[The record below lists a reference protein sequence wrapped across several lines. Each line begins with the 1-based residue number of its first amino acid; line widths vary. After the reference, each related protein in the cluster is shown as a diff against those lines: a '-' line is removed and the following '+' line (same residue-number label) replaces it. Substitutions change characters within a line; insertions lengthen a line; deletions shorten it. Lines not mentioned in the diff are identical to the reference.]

1 MGVAAASLA
10 LGSASGQD
18 SAKSIPASKPALDSE
33 KFRAAVVAGDV
44 ETATKLLQEDAGLIY
59 ARDAQGNSVYT
70 LACLAGQ
77 TKIAELLVAH
87 GLQLDIFEAAVSGNT
102 KRATEL
108 SNATVG
114 IANLR
119 SADGRTPLHFASAGG
134 QPDMVMYLNGRGANL
149 SAGPESPLLA
159 AVDHPQPAVALEMTQ
174 TLVGNASDPNAR
186 RKDGKTALHLAA
198 ARGNGPVVRLLV
210 HRGAAVDARD
220 ADGRTPLDVAAGD
233 AIAVLKDADKIE
245 RAYYGRRYA
254 QDAHG
259 NPVTRDDTNGLPQDF
274 INQFITFAHF
284 DFEKVKQLYKTC
296 PILLMTRA
304 TWDELAVEASAHM
317 GRVDM
322 AEYLSDLGSP
332 VSACTAAMLG
342 MTGLVKSSVQA
353 DSNCLRERGAHGL
366 PLLAYTAFGKE
377 RVDIAAL
384 LLDAGADVHTRGFG
398 QTVLH
403 FCASKGHVDLAKL
416 LLDRGADVNA
426 SSKGGTP
433 WAFAKR
439 SKMDRMAQFLSEHGG
454 RA

>member
-1 MGVAAASLA
+1 MGAAAA
-10 LGSASGQD
+10 IGPANAAEPEVPQ
-18 SAKSIPASKPALDSE
+18 AAPASKPALDSE
-33 KFRAAVVAGDV
+33 KFRASVLAGDIAVVNKYLDGDP
-44 ETATKLLQEDAGLIY
+44 ALLY
-59 ARDAQGNSVYT
+59 ARDAHGNSVYT

-77 TKIAELLVAH
+77 AKTAEALAARGLV
-87 GLQLDIFEAAVSGNT
+87 LDIFEAAVSGNI

-108 SNATVG
+108 ANAAPG
-114 IANLR
+114 IARAR
-119 SADGRTPLHFASAGG
+119 SADGRTPLHFAAAGG
-134 QPDMVMYLNGRGANL
+134 QPDMVMFLNGRGADL

-159 AVDHPQPAVALEMTQ
+159 AVDYPDLAVALDATQ
-174 TLVGNASDPNAR
+174 TLVANASDPNAK

-198 ARGNGPVVRLLV
+198 GRGNGPVVKLLI

-220 ADGRTPLDVAAGD
+220 TEGRTPLEVATGD
-233 AIAVLKDADKIE
+233 AITVLKNAAAIE
-245 RAYYGRRYA
+245 RAYYGRRYS

-284 DFEKVKQLYKTC
+284 DFDKVKQLYKLC
-296 PILLMTRA
+296 PALLTTRA

-322 AEYLSDLGSP
+322 AEYLADLGSP

-342 MTGLVKSSVQA
+342 MTDNVKSIVKA
-353 DSNCLRERGAHGL
+353 DANCLRERGAHGL

-377 RVDIAAL
+377 RTDIAAF
-384 LLDAGADVHTRGFG
+384 LLDSGADIHTRGFG

-403 FCASKGHVDLAKL
+403 FAAAKGHLDLAKL
-416 LLDRGADVNA
+416 LLERGADVNA
-426 SSKGGTP
+426 PSKGGTP
-433 WAFAKR
+433 LAAARR
-439 SKMDRMAQFLSEHGG
+439 SKMEKMAQFLSEHGG